1 MPRHRERILACCV
14 LALIAA
20 LCLRQPSSARPTA
33 APSAAPV
40 TVDAQALYAQAV
52 EADDYVSYSATLTSV
67 VYEGDRAAS
76 TVARIEH
83 KSPHSWRIWY
93 LAPADAY
100 GRMIVSNE
108 TLTYQYEP
116 SRNRVYS
123 HDWSESAPGV
133 AEPVNIA
140 QVLTNYAVEM
150 GPAGSVAGR
159 KATSLSL
166 VSKHTGA
173 LAQRIWADDE
183 TKLIVRREN
192 YNAEGSVVAKS
203 SFDTIRIGVDLPQD
217 LFSLTVPKGMTLVPG
232 AEYGKSTTNTAEL
245 VKSLDFKFVNP
256 KYLPEGFALE
266 KGSVT
271 SHAGINTV
279 EFVYGDGLRTFS
291 LFENAS
297 GRLPRFD
304 QASPKPI
311 DIGGV
316 NGVYADV
323 AGQTLASWN
332 ASNLNFTIV
341 GDLSPKE
348 MAKIGASIHP

>member
-1 MPRHRERILACCV
+1 MLRRREPSLRWQV
-14 LALIAA
+14 PALIAA
-20 LCLRQPSSARPTA
+20 LCLGLRLGDPAIALDGQT
-33 APSAAPV
+33 
-40 TVDAQALYAQAV
+40 LYAQAV

-83 KSPHSWRIWY
+83 KAPHSWRIWY

-123 HDWSESAPGV
+123 HAWSESAPGV

-140 QVLTNYAVEM
+140 QVLTNYSVEM
-150 GPAGSVAGR
+150 GPASSLAGR
-159 KATSLSL
+159 KAMSLSL
-166 VSKHTGA
+166 VSKHTGV
-173 LAQRIWADDE
+173 LAQRIWVDDE
-183 TKLIVRREN
+183 NKLILRREN
-192 YNAEGSVVAKS
+192 YNAEGTIVAKS
-203 SFDTIRIGVDLPQD
+203 SFDSIRLGVDLPQD
-217 LFSLTVPKGMTLVPG
+217 LFNLTVPKGMTLVPG
-232 AEYGKSTTNTAEL
+232 AAYGKSTTNTAEL
-245 VKSLDFKFVNP
+245 VRALDFKFVSP
-256 KYLPEGFALE
+256 KYLPDGFVLE
-266 KGSVT
+266 SGSVAT
-271 SHAGINTV
+271 HAGVETV

-297 GRLPRFD
+297 GRLPSFD

-311 DIGGV
+311 DIGGAS
-316 NGVYADV
+316 GVSAEV
-323 AGQTLASWN
+323 AGQMLASWN
-332 ASNLNFTIV
+332 VKGLNFTIV

-348 MAKIGASIHP
+348 IAKIGASIHP